1 MQKQQLYLL
10 VTVFSTFLFG
20 GSKIAYDAEVLQTEE
35 KTAYCKFLD
44 LILDEELQPES
55 YLET

>member
-55 YLET
+55 Y